1 MSQTAH
7 IVSLTEFL
15 TRRAIMDMRARGT
28 QRQFIWGVPGL
39 GASVVLGFRPA
50 KSELAGAK
58 TAQGSR

>member
-1 MSQTAH
+1 MSQTAQ

-28 QRQFIWGVPGL
+28 QRQFLWGVPGN

-50 KSELAGAK
+50 QSESARLSS
-58 TAQGSR
+58 AQRSR